1 MSRKVPSNQDLV
13 EVAAAAARRGA
24 DIIRAMPR
32 PGREAW
38 NTKGGP
44 SDFVTEVDRAAERGV
59 RDVILEAFPDAT
71 ILGEE
76 LSSEVVSRSDGRTS
90 RRSGRDLL
98 WVVDPLDGTTNYL
111 HGYPAYAVSVAAVV
125 DGDLAAGVVLDVP
138 RDVLYTATTGGGA
151 WCGGTRIAVST
162 VAEPANALI
171 GTGFPFKW
179 PDLLPPYVA
188 QFSAII
194 QATAGIRRAGAAA
207 LDFVDVA
214 LGRFDGFWEL
224 MLAPWDVAAGSLIVR
239 EAGGIV
245 TGLDGSPTVVR
256 HGAFVAG
263 NPAIHDWLLEILARH
278 PADVTPH
285 LPSSP

>member
-1 MSRKVPSNQDLV
+1 MGRKVPSNQHLV

-24 DIIRAMPR
+24 AIIRSMPR
-32 PGREAW
+32 PGPKDW
-38 NTKGGP
+38 STKGGP
-44 SDFVTEVDRAAERGV
+44 SDFVTEVDRAAERAV
-59 RDVILEAFPDAT
+59 RDVILDAFPDSE

-76 LSSEVVSRSDGRTS
+76 LSSETDSRSDVHTS
-90 RRSGRDLL
+90 GRSGDNLL
-98 WVVDPLDGTTNYL
+98 WVVDPIDGTTNYL
-111 HGYPAYAVSVAAVV
+111 HDYPAYAVSVAAVV
-125 DGDLAAGVVLDVP
+125 DGELAAGAVLDVP
-138 RDVLYTATTGGGA
+138 RDALYTATAGGGA
-151 WCGGTRIAVST
+151 WCGETRLAVSAVT
-162 VAEPANALI
+162 EPPNALI

-207 LDFVDVA
+207 LDLVDVA

-239 EAGGIV
+239 EAGGRV
-245 TGLDGSPTVVR
+245 TDLDGSPTIVR

-263 NPAIHDWLLEILARH
+263 NPAIHDWLLELLARH
-278 PADVTPH
+278 SVDLTPH
-285 LPSSP
+285 LP